1 MVWYYRAW
9 YEGNEALQLAKQEGR
24 LFNDLTWPTTDH
36 EVCISWNFHLAL

>member
-24 LFNDLTWPTTDH
+24 LFNDLRWPTTDH
-36 EVCISWNFHLAL
+36 EVFVSCKFQLVL